1 MGVVIVVVAAA
12 AAAAVVWLRR
22 QNKQYHPC
30 LSVCLSVQLCFA
42 SLLAAPR
49 TALHNVVVSLFLR
62 VLHSFAENVLT
73 FAASHEV
80 GSDCIGLIASWR

>member
-30 LSVCLSVQLCFA
+30 LSVCPAVLCVVA
-42 SLLAAPR
+42 SCAEDSAA
-49 TALHNVVVSLFLR
+49 
-62 VLHSFAENVLT
+62 
-73 FAASHEV
+73 
-80 GSDCIGLIASWR
+80 

>member
-12 AAAAVVWLRR
+12 AVAAVVWLRR

-30 LSVCLSVQLCFA
+30 LSVQLCFA

-49 TALHNVVVSLFLR
+49 TVLHNVVVSLFLR

-80 GSDCIGLIASWR
+80 GSDCVGLIASWR